1 MGHMETLQ
9 SLLIDGNPLRT
20 LRREIIR
27 KGTSELLKYLR
38 SRIELE
44 PGDITQPLSS
54 PSRTSKISSSPYREL
69 R

>member
-20 LRREIIR
+20 LRREVIR

-44 PGDITQPLSS
+44 PEEITQPLSS
-54 PSRTSKISSSPYREL
+54 PSRTSKISSSPYREFK
-69 R
+69 

>member
-44 PGDITQPLSS
+44 PEQMIQPLSS

>member
-9 SLLIDGNPLRT
+9 SLLVDGNPLRT
-20 LRREIIR
+20 LRREVIR

-38 SRIELE
+38 SRIELVPE
-44 PGDITQPLSS
+44 EITQPLSS
-54 PSRTSKISSSPYREL
+54 PSHTSKISSSPYREF